1 MAGYEGKNFKWI
13 GTRPVRPD
21 GVDKVTGRATY
32 GADMNLPG
40 QLTGRILRSPHAHA
54 KILSIDTSRAEKL
67 PGVKAVITSKD
78 FPQMHNGVLPGD
90 EGVNFHHLSCNIM
103 ARDKVLYDG
112 HAVAAVAASTAAIA
126 EEALGLIEVK
136 YEVLPHVTDVEASMR
151 PDAPLLHD
159 DIFTSGVN
167 PKPDKPSN
175 IVQRVQ
181 MAIGDPDAAFKEADV
196 IVERSFKTKVVHQ
209 GYIEP
214 HAVVAE
220 WCEDGQCRIWCSSQG
235 HFMVR
240 ALTSRLLKMEVAQI
254 RVMPAEIGGGFG
266 GKTIIFIE
274 PVAVLLSRKSNRPVR
289 VVMSREEVFRATGPA
304 PGGIMD
310 VKMGAKKDGT
320 LVAGVGEFRY
330 QAGAFPGSPV
340 GAGCM
345 AAFGPYALPNVRV
358 VGIEA
363 VANRPLCYSYRA
375 PGAPLSSFAV
385 ESVVDELA
393 QKLNLDP
400 LELRMKNGSKEGTQ
414 MVYGPKLKAVGN
426 LECLKA
432 LQHHPINK
440 IKLGPNQ
447 GRGVATGFWFNLG
460 GQSSAVVNIAED
472 GTATIMTGSPDI
484 GGSRASMALMAA
496 EVLGIDYTKV
506 RPIVGDTAAVGFCE
520 ITHGSRVTFATGMA
534 IIQAAEDVVRQCR
547 ERVAKTWEVGVEDV
561 LWQDGQAVPKPGSA
575 ADNQKPQT
583 LAQIA
588 AKAARTGG
596 PLVGSAAINA
606 GGAGPA
612 FGAHICDV
620 EVDPETGHVTVLR
633 YVAAQDAGKAIH
645 PSYVEGQIQGG
656 VTQGIGWAL
665 NEEYIYGEDGR
676 LQNPGF
682 LDYRIPVASDLP
694 MIEPIILE
702 IPNPGHPFGVRGVGE
717 VPIVPPL
724 GAIANAVTRATGVRM
739 TDLPLTPP
747 KILAAIDAKK

>member
-1 MAGYEGKNFKWI
+1 MAGYEGKQFKWI

-54 KILSIDTSRAEKL
+54 KILSIDTSKAEKL
-67 PGVKAVITSKD
+67 KGVKAVITGKD
-78 FPQMHNGVLPGD
+78 FPDMHNGVLPGD
-90 EGVNFHHLSCNIM
+90 EGVNFHYLSCNIM
-103 ARDKVLYDG
+103 ARNKVLYDG
-112 HAVAAVAASTAAIA
+112 HAVAAVAATSAAIA
-126 EEALGLIEVK
+126 EEALALIDVK
-136 YEVLPHVTDVEASMR
+136 YEVLPHVIDVDESLK
-151 PDAPLLHD
+151 PGAPLLHD
-159 DIFTSGVN
+159 DIFTTGVT
-167 PKPDKPSN
+167 PKPEKPSN
-175 IVQRVQ
+175 TVQRVQ
-181 MAIGDPDAAFKEADV
+181 MQLGDPDAAFKDADLV
-196 IVERSFKTKVVHQ
+196 IERTFKSKAVHQ

-220 WCEDGQCRIWCSSQG
+220 WGEDGQCRIWCSSQG

-240 ALTSRLLKMEVAQI
+240 TLTARLLKMEVAQI

-274 PVAVLLSRKSNRPVR
+274 PTAVLLARKASLPVR
-289 VVMSREEVFRATGPA
+289 IVMSRDEVFRGTGPA
-304 PGGIMD
+304 PGTSID
-310 VKMGAKKDGT
+310 VKIGAKKDGT
-320 LVAGVGEFRY
+320 LVAATGEFRY

-340 GAGCM
+340 GAACM
-345 AAFGPYALPNVRV
+345 AAFGPYALAHLTV
-358 VGIEA
+358 VGYEA
-363 VANRPLCYSYRA
+363 VTNRPLCYSYRA

-385 ESVVDELA
+385 ESVIDEIA

-400 LELRMKNGSKEGTQ
+400 MEIRIKNGSKEGTQ

-432 LQHHPINK
+432 IQNHPINK
-440 IKLGPNQ
+440 IPLGPNQ
-447 GRGVATGFWFNLG
+447 GRGLAAGFWFNLG

-506 RPIVGDTAAVGFCE
+506 RPIVGDTSAVGFCE

-534 IIQAAEDVVRQCR
+534 IIQAAEDVVLQCR
-547 ERVAKTWEVGVEDV
+547 QRVAKMWEVDVDAVKWEDGHARPAGANAG
-561 LWQDGQAVPKPGSA
+561 D
-575 ADNQKPQT
+575 QKPLS

-612 FGAHICDV
+612 FGVHICDV

-656 VTQGIGWAL
+656 VAQGVGWAL
-665 NEEYIYGEDGR
+665 NEEYIYGADGR
-676 LQNPGF
+676 LQNSGF

-694 MIEPIILE
+694 MIDAIILE
-702 IPNPGHPFGVRGVGE
+702 VPNPGHPFGVRGVGE

-724 GAIANAVTRATGVRM
+724 GAIANAVARATGVRM
-739 TDLPLTPP
+739 VDLPLTPP

>member
-1 MAGYEGKNFKWI
+1 MAGYEGKEFKWI

-54 KILSIDTSRAEKL
+54 KILSIDTSKAAKL
-67 PGVKAVITSKD
+67 KGVKAVITGKD
-78 FPQMHNGVLPGD
+78 FPDMHNGVLPGD
-90 EGVNFHHLSCNIM
+90 EGVNFHYLSCNIM
-103 ARDKVLYDG
+103 ARNKVLYDG
-112 HAVAAVAASTAAIA
+112 HAVAAVAATSAAIA
-126 EEALGLIEVK
+126 EEALALIDVK
-136 YEVLPHVTDVEASMR
+136 YEVLPHVIDVDESLK
-151 PDAPLLHD
+151 PGAPLLHD
-159 DIFTSGVN
+159 DIFTTGVT

-175 IVQRVQ
+175 VVQRVQ
-181 MAIGDPDAAFKEADV
+181 MQLGDPDAAFKDADIV
-196 IVERSFKTKVVHQ
+196 IERTFKSKAVHQ

-220 WCEDGQCRIWCSSQG
+220 WSEDGQCRIWCSSQG

-240 ALTSRLLKMEVAQI
+240 TLTARLLKMEVAQI

-274 PVAVLLSRKSNRPVR
+274 PTAVLLARKAERPVR
-289 VVMSREEVFRATGPA
+289 IVMSRDEVFRGTGPA
-304 PGGIMD
+304 PGTSID
-310 VKMGAKKDGT
+310 VKIGAKKDGT
-320 LVAGVGEFRY
+320 LVAATGEFRY

-340 GAGCM
+340 GAACM
-345 AAFGPYALPNVRV
+345 AAFGPYALTHVRA
-358 VGIEA
+358 VGYEA
-363 VANRPLCYSYRA
+363 VTNRPLCYSYRA
-375 PGAPLSSFAV
+375 PGAPLASFAV
-385 ESVVDELA
+385 ESIIDEIA

-400 LELRMKNGSKEGTQ
+400 LELRIKNGSKEGTQ

-432 LQHHPINK
+432 IQNHPINK
-440 IKLGPNQ
+440 IPLGPNQ
-447 GRGVATGFWFNLG
+447 GRGLAAGFWFNLG

-534 IIQAAEDVVRQCR
+534 IIQAAEDVVLQCR
-547 ERVAKTWEVGVEDV
+547 QRVAKMWEVDVDAVKWEDGHA
-561 LWQDGQAVPKPGSA
+561 LPAGANAGD
-575 ADNQKPQT
+575 QKPLS

-612 FGAHICDV
+612 FGVHICDV

-656 VTQGIGWAL
+656 VAQGVGWAL
-665 NEEYIYGEDGR
+665 NEEYIYGADGR
-676 LQNPGF
+676 LQNSGF

-694 MIEPIILE
+694 MIDAIILE
-702 IPNPGHPFGVRGVGE
+702 VPNPGHPFGVRGVGE

-724 GAIANAVTRATGVRM
+724 GAIANAVARATGVRM
-739 TDLPLTPP
+739 VDLPLTPP

>member
-1 MAGYEGKNFKWI
+1 MAGYEGKEFKWI

-54 KILSIDTSRAEKL
+54 KILSIDTSKAEKL
-67 PGVKAVITSKD
+67 AGVKAVITGKD
-78 FPQMHNGVLPGD
+78 FPAMHNGVLPGD
-90 EGVNFHHLSCNIM
+90 EGVNFHYLSCNIM
-103 ARDKVLYDG
+103 AQGKVLYDG
-112 HAVAAVAASTAAIA
+112 HAVAAVAATSAAIA
-126 EEALGLIEVK
+126 EEALALIDVK
-136 YEVLPHVTDVEASMR
+136 YEVLPHVIDVDLSMQ
-151 PDAPLLHD
+151 PGAPLLHD
-159 DIFTSGVN
+159 DIFTTGVT
-167 PKPDKPSN
+167 PKPEKPSN
-175 IVQRVQ
+175 TVQRVQ
-181 MAIGDPDAAFKEADV
+181 MQLGDPDAAFKDADV
-196 IVERSFKTKVVHQ
+196 IVERSFKTKAVHQ

-214 HAVVAE
+214 HAAVAE
-220 WCEDGQCRIWCSSQG
+220 WSEDGQCRIWCSSQG

-240 ALTSRLLKMEVAQI
+240 TLTARLLKMEVAQI

-266 GKTIIFIE
+266 GKTIVFIE
-274 PVAVLLSRKSNRPVR
+274 PTAVLLARKAERPVR
-289 VVMSREEVFRATGPA
+289 IVMSRDEVFRGSGPA
-304 PGGIMD
+304 PGTSID
-310 VKMGAKKDGT
+310 VKIGAKKDGT
-320 LVAGVGEFRY
+320 LVAATGEFRY

-340 GAGCM
+340 GAACM
-345 AAFGPYALPNVRV
+345 AAFGPYALTHVRA
-358 VGIEA
+358 VGYEA
-363 VANRPLCYSYRA
+363 VTNRPLCYSYRA

-385 ESVVDELA
+385 ESVIDEIA
-393 QKLNLDP
+393 QKLNMDP
-400 LELRMKNGSKEGTQ
+400 MEIRIKNGSKEGTQ

-426 LECLKA
+426 LECLKVI
-432 LQHHPINK
+432 QNHPINK
-440 IKLGPNQ
+440 IPLGPNQ
-447 GRGVATGFWFNLG
+447 GRGLAAGFWFNLG
-460 GQSSAVVNIAED
+460 GQSSAVVNIVED

-534 IIQAAEDVVRQCR
+534 IIQAAEDVVLQCR
-547 ERVAKTWEVGVEDV
+547 QRVAKMWEVDVDAVKWEDGHARPAGANAG
-561 LWQDGQAVPKPGSA
+561 D
-575 ADNQKPQT
+575 QKPLS

-612 FGAHICDV
+612 FGVHICDV

-656 VTQGIGWAL
+656 VAQGVGWAL
-665 NEEYIYGEDGR
+665 NEEYIFGADGR
-676 LQNPGF
+676 LQNSGF

-694 MIEPIILE
+694 MIDTIILE
-702 IPNPGHPFGVRGVGE
+702 VPNPGHPFGVRGVGE

-724 GAIANAVTRATGVRM
+724 GAIANAIARATGARM
-739 TDLPLTPP
+739 TDLPMSPP
-747 KILAAIDAKK
+747 KILAAIDAGK

>member
-1 MAGYEGKNFKWI
+1 MAGYEGKTFKWV
-13 GTRPVRPD
+13 GTRPIRPD
-21 GVDKVTGRATY
+21 GVDKVTGRANY

-54 KILSIDTSRAEKL
+54 KIVSIDTSKAEKL
-67 PGVKAVITSKD
+67 TGVKAVITGKD
-78 FPQMHNGVLPGD
+78 FPDMHNGVMPGD
-90 EGVNFHHLSCNIM
+90 EGVNFHHLSSNIM
-103 ARDKVLYDG
+103 AKHKVLYDG
-112 HAVAAVAASTAAIA
+112 HAVAAVAATSAAIA
-126 EEALGLIEVK
+126 EEALSLIDVK
-136 YEVLPHVTDVEASMR
+136 YEILPHVIDVDLSMQ

-167 PKPDKPSN
+167 PKPEKPSN
-175 IVQRVQ
+175 VVQRIQ
-181 MAIGDPDAAFKEADV
+181 MQLGDPDAAFKDADV
-196 IVERSFKTKVVHQ
+196 IVERSFKTKAVHQ

-214 HAVVAE
+214 HAAVAE
-220 WCEDGQCRIWCSSQG
+220 WSEDGQCRIWCSSQG
-235 HFMVR
+235 HFMIR
-240 ALTSRLLKMEVAQI
+240 TLTARLLKMEAAQI

-274 PVAVLLSRKSNRPVR
+274 PTAVLLARKAKRPVR
-289 VVMSREEVFRATGPA
+289 VVMSRDEVFRGSGPA
-304 PGGIMD
+304 PATSID
-310 VKMGAKKDGT
+310 VKIGAKKDGT
-320 LVAGVGEFRY
+320 LVAATGEFRY

-340 GAGCM
+340 GPACM
-345 AAFGPYALPNVRV
+345 AAFGPYALTHVRAT
-358 VGIEA
+358 GYEA
-363 VANRPLCYSYRA
+363 VTNRPLCYSYRA

-385 ESVVDELA
+385 ESVLDEIA
-393 QKLNLDP
+393 QKLDMDP
-400 LELRMKNGSKEGTQ
+400 MEIRIKNGSKEGTQ

-432 LQHHPINK
+432 IQSHPINK
-440 IKLGPNQ
+440 IPLGPNQ
-447 GRGVATGFWFNLG
+447 GRGLAAGFWFNLG

-496 EVLGIDYTKV
+496 EVLGIDYSKV
-506 RPIVGDTAAVGFCE
+506 RPIVGDTSAVGFCE

-534 IIQAAEDVVRQCR
+534 IIQASEDIVLQCR
-547 ERVAKTWEVGVEDV
+547 QRVAKMWEVDVDAVKWEDGHA
-561 LWQDGQAVPKPGSA
+561 LPAGANAGD
-575 ADNQKPQT
+575 QKPLS

-588 AKAARTGG
+588 GKAARTGG

-612 FGAHICDV
+612 FGVHICDV

-656 VTQGIGWAL
+656 VAQGVGWAL

-676 LQNPGF
+676 LQNSGF

-694 MIEPIILE
+694 MIDAIILE
-702 IPNPGHPFGVRGVGE
+702 VPNPGHPFGVRGVGE

-724 GAIANAVTRATGVRM
+724 GAIANAVARATGVRM

-747 KILAAIDAKK
+747 KILAAIDAAK

>member
-1 MAGYEGKNFKWI
+1 MAGYEGKTFKWV
-13 GTRPVRPD
+13 GTRPIRPD
-21 GVDKVTGRATY
+21 GVDKVTGRANY

-54 KILSIDTSRAEKL
+54 KIVSIDTSKAEKL
-67 PGVKAVITSKD
+67 TGVKAVITGKD
-78 FPQMHNGVLPGD
+78 FPDMHNGVMPGD
-90 EGVNFHHLSCNIM
+90 EGVNFHHLSSNIM
-103 ARDKVLYDG
+103 AKHKVLYDG
-112 HAVAAVAASTAAIA
+112 HAVAAVAATSAAIA
-126 EEALGLIEVK
+126 EEALSLIDVK
-136 YEVLPHVTDVEASMR
+136 YEILPHVIDVDLSMQ

-167 PKPDKPSN
+167 PKPEKPSN
-175 IVQRVQ
+175 VVQRIQ
-181 MAIGDPDAAFKEADV
+181 MQLGDPDAAFKDADV
-196 IVERSFKTKVVHQ
+196 IVERSFKTKAVHQ

-214 HAVVAE
+214 HAAVAE
-220 WCEDGQCRIWCSSQG
+220 WSEDGQCRIWCSSQG
-235 HFMVR
+235 HFMIR
-240 ALTSRLLKMEVAQI
+240 TLTARLLKMEAAQI

-274 PVAVLLSRKSNRPVR
+274 PTAVLLARKAKRPVR
-289 VVMSREEVFRATGPA
+289 VVMSRDEVFRGSGPA
-304 PGGIMD
+304 PATSID

-320 LVAGVGEFRY
+320 LVAATGEFRY

-340 GAGCM
+340 GPACM
-345 AAFGPYALPNVRV
+345 AAFGPYALTHVRAT
-358 VGIEA
+358 GYEA
-363 VANRPLCYSYRA
+363 VTNRPLCYSYRA

-385 ESVVDELA
+385 ESVLDEIA
-393 QKLNLDP
+393 QKLDMDP
-400 LELRMKNGSKEGTQ
+400 MEIRIKNGSKEGTQ

-432 LQHHPINK
+432 IQSHPINK
-440 IKLGPNQ
+440 IPLGPNQ
-447 GRGVATGFWFNLG
+447 GRGLAAGFWFNLG

-496 EVLGIDYTKV
+496 EVLGIDYSKV
-506 RPIVGDTAAVGFCE
+506 RPIVGDTSAVGFCE

-534 IIQAAEDVVRQCR
+534 IIQASEDIVLQCR
-547 ERVAKTWEVGVEDV
+547 QRVAKMWEVDVDAVKWEDGHA
-561 LWQDGQAVPKPGSA
+561 LPAGANAGD
-575 ADNQKPQT
+575 QKPLS

-588 AKAARTGG
+588 GKAARTGG

-612 FGAHICDV
+612 FGVHICDV

-656 VTQGIGWAL
+656 VAQGVGWAL

-676 LQNPGF
+676 LQNSGF

-694 MIEPIILE
+694 MIDAIILE
-702 IPNPGHPFGVRGVGE
+702 VPNPGHPFGVRGVGE

-724 GAIANAVTRATGVRM
+724 GAIANAVARATGVRM

-747 KILAAIDAKK
+747 KILAAIDAAK

>member
-1 MAGYEGKNFKWI
+1 MAGYEDKSFKWI

-21 GVDKVTGRATY
+21 GVDKVTGRANY
-32 GADMNLPG
+32 GADMKLPG

-54 KILSIDTSRAEKL
+54 KILSIDTSKAEKL
-67 PGVKAVITSKD
+67 PGVKAVITGKD
-78 FPQMHNGVLPGD
+78 FPVMHNGVLPGD
-90 EGVNFHHLSCNIM
+90 EGVNFHYLSCNIM
-103 ARDKVLYDG
+103 ARNKALYDG
-112 HAVAAVAASTAAIA
+112 HAVAAVAATSAAIA
-126 EEALGLIEVK
+126 EEALALIDVK
-136 YEVLPHVTDVEASMR
+136 YEVLPHVIDVDLSMQ
-151 PDAPLLHD
+151 PGAPLLHD
-159 DIFTSGVN
+159 DIFTTGVT
-167 PKPDKPSN
+167 PKPEKPSN
-175 IVQRVQ
+175 TVQRVQ
-181 MAIGDPDAAFKEADV
+181 MQLGDPDAAFKDADV
-196 IVERSFKTKVVHQ
+196 IVERSFKTKAVHQ

-220 WCEDGQCRIWCSSQG
+220 WSEDGQCRIWCSSQG

-240 ALTSRLLKMEVAQI
+240 TLTARLLKMEVAQI

-274 PVAVLLSRKSNRPVR
+274 PTAVLLARKAERPVR
-289 VVMSREEVFRATGPA
+289 IVMSRDEVFRGSGPA
-304 PGGIMD
+304 PGTSID
-310 VKMGAKKDGT
+310 VKIGAKKDGT
-320 LVAGVGEFRY
+320 LVAATGEFRY

-340 GAGCM
+340 GAACM
-345 AAFGPYALPNVRV
+345 AAFGPYALTHVRA
-358 VGIEA
+358 VGYEA
-363 VANRPLCYSYRA
+363 VTNRPLCYSYRA

-385 ESVVDELA
+385 ESVIDEIA
-393 QKLNLDP
+393 QKLSMDP
-400 LELRMKNGSKEGTQ
+400 MEIRIKNGSKEGTQ

-426 LECLKA
+426 LECLKVI
-432 LQHHPINK
+432 QNHPINK
-440 IKLGPNQ
+440 IPLGPNQ
-447 GRGVATGFWFNLG
+447 GRGLAAGFWFNMG

-506 RPIVGDTAAVGFCE
+506 RPIVGDTSAVGFCE

-534 IIQAAEDVVRQCR
+534 IIQAAEDVVLQCR
-547 ERVAKTWEVGVEDV
+547 QRVAKMWEVDVDAVKWEDGHARPAGANAG
-561 LWQDGQAVPKPGSA
+561 D
-575 ADNQKPQT
+575 QKPLS

-588 AKAARTGG
+588 AKASRTGG

-612 FGAHICDV
+612 FGVHICDV

-656 VTQGIGWAL
+656 VAQGVGWAL
-665 NEEYIYGEDGR
+665 NEEYIYGADGR
-676 LQNPGF
+676 LQNSGF

-694 MIEPIILE
+694 MIDTLILE
-702 IPNPGHPFGVRGVGE
+702 VLNPGHPFGVRGVGE

-724 GAIANAVTRATGVRM
+724 GAIANAVARATGVRM
-739 TDLPLTPP
+739 VDLPLTPP

>member
-1 MAGYEGKNFKWI
+1 MAGYEDKSFKWI

-21 GVDKVTGRATY
+21 GVDKVTGRANY
-32 GADMNLPG
+32 GADMKLPG

-54 KILSIDTSRAEKL
+54 KILSIDTSKAEKL
-67 PGVKAVITSKD
+67 PGVKAVITGKD
-78 FPQMHNGVLPGD
+78 FPVMHNGVLPGD
-90 EGVNFHHLSCNIM
+90 EGVNFHYLSCNIM
-103 ARDKVLYDG
+103 ARNKALYDG
-112 HAVAAVAASTAAIA
+112 HAVAAVAATSAAIA
-126 EEALGLIEVK
+126 EEALALIDVK
-136 YEVLPHVTDVEASMR
+136 YEVLPHVIDVDLSMQ
-151 PDAPLLHD
+151 PGAPLLHD
-159 DIFTSGVN
+159 DIFTTGVT
-167 PKPDKPSN
+167 PKPEKPSN
-175 IVQRVQ
+175 TVQRVQ
-181 MAIGDPDAAFKEADV
+181 MQLGDPDAAFKDADV
-196 IVERSFKTKVVHQ
+196 IVERSFKTKAVHQ

-220 WCEDGQCRIWCSSQG
+220 WSEDGQCRIWCSSQG

-240 ALTSRLLKMEVAQI
+240 TLTARLLKMEAAQI

-274 PVAVLLSRKSNRPVR
+274 PTAVLLARKAERPVR
-289 VVMSREEVFRATGPA
+289 IVMSRDEVFRGSGPA
-304 PGGIMD
+304 PGTSID
-310 VKMGAKKDGT
+310 VKIGAKKDGT
-320 LVAGVGEFRY
+320 LVAATGEFRY

-340 GAGCM
+340 GAACM
-345 AAFGPYALPNVRV
+345 AAFGPYALTHVRA
-358 VGIEA
+358 VGYEA
-363 VANRPLCYSYRA
+363 VTNRPLCYSYRA

-385 ESVVDELA
+385 ESVIDEIA
-393 QKLNLDP
+393 QKLSMDP
-400 LELRMKNGSKEGTQ
+400 MEIRIKNGSKEGTQ

-426 LECLKA
+426 LECLKVI
-432 LQHHPINK
+432 QNHPINK
-440 IKLGPNQ
+440 IPLGPNQ
-447 GRGVATGFWFNLG
+447 GRGLAAGFWFNMG

-506 RPIVGDTAAVGFCE
+506 RPIVGDTSAVGFCE

-534 IIQAAEDVVRQCR
+534 IIQAAEDVVLQCR
-547 ERVAKTWEVGVEDV
+547 QRVAKMWEVDVDAVKWEDGHARPAGANAG
-561 LWQDGQAVPKPGSA
+561 D
-575 ADNQKPQT
+575 QKPLS

-588 AKAARTGG
+588 AKASRTGG

-612 FGAHICDV
+612 FGVHICDV

-656 VTQGIGWAL
+656 VAQGVGWAL
-665 NEEYIYGEDGR
+665 NEEYIYGADGR
-676 LQNPGF
+676 LQNSGF

-694 MIEPIILE
+694 MIDTLILE
-702 IPNPGHPFGVRGVGE
+702 VLNPGHPFGVRGVGE

-724 GAIANAVTRATGVRM
+724 GAIANAVARATGVRM
-739 TDLPLTPP
+739 VDLPLTPP

>member
-1 MAGYEGKNFKWI
+1 MAGYEGKEFKWI

-54 KILSIDTSRAEKL
+54 KILSIDTSKAEKL
-67 PGVKAVITSKD
+67 AGVKAVITGKD
-78 FPQMHNGVLPGD
+78 FPAMHNGVLPGD
-90 EGVNFHHLSCNIM
+90 EGVNFHYLSCNIM
-103 ARDKVLYDG
+103 AQGKVLYDG
-112 HAVAAVAASTAAIA
+112 HAVAAVAATSAAIA
-126 EEALGLIEVK
+126 EEALALIDVK
-136 YEVLPHVTDVEASMR
+136 YEVLPHVIDVDAALK

-159 DIFTSGVN
+159 DIFTTGVT
-167 PKPDKPSN
+167 PKPEKPSN
-175 IVQRVQ
+175 TVQRVQ
-181 MAIGDPDAAFKEADV
+181 MQLGDPDAAFKDADV
-196 IVERSFKTKVVHQ
+196 IVERSFKTKAVHQ

-214 HAVVAE
+214 HAAVAE
-220 WCEDGQCRIWCSSQG
+220 WSEDGQCRIWCSSQG

-240 ALTSRLLKMEVAQI
+240 TLTARLLKMEVAQI

-266 GKTIIFIE
+266 GKTIVFIE
-274 PVAVLLSRKSNRPVR
+274 PTAVLLARKAERPVR
-289 VVMSREEVFRATGPA
+289 IVMSRDEVFRGSGPA
-304 PGGIMD
+304 PGTSID
-310 VKMGAKKDGT
+310 VKIGAKKDGT
-320 LVAGVGEFRY
+320 LVAATGEFRY

-340 GAGCM
+340 GAACM
-345 AAFGPYALPNVRV
+345 AAFGPYALTHVRA
-358 VGIEA
+358 VGYEA
-363 VANRPLCYSYRA
+363 VTNRPLCYSYRA

-385 ESVVDELA
+385 ESVIDEIA
-393 QKLNLDP
+393 QKLNMDP
-400 LELRMKNGSKEGTQ
+400 MEIRIKNGSKEGTQ

-432 LQHHPINK
+432 IQNHPINK
-440 IKLGPNQ
+440 IPLGPNQ
-447 GRGVATGFWFNLG
+447 GRGLAAGFWFNLG

-534 IIQAAEDVVRQCR
+534 IIQAAEDVVLQCR
-547 ERVAKTWEVGVEDV
+547 QRVAKMWEVDVDAVKWEDGHARPAGANAG
-561 LWQDGQAVPKPGSA
+561 D
-575 ADNQKPQT
+575 QKPLS

-612 FGAHICDV
+612 FGVHICDV

-656 VTQGIGWAL
+656 VAQGVGWAL
-665 NEEYIYGEDGR
+665 NEEYIFGADGR
-676 LQNPGF
+676 LQNSGF

-694 MIEPIILE
+694 MIDTIILE
-702 IPNPGHPFGVRGVGE
+702 VPNPGHPFGVRGVGE

-724 GAIANAVTRATGVRM
+724 GAIANAIARATGARM
-739 TDLPLTPP
+739 TDLPMSPP
-747 KILAAIDAKK
+747 KILAAIDAGK

>member
-1 MAGYEGKNFKWI
+1 MAGYEGKEFKWI

-54 KILSIDTSRAEKL
+54 KILSIDTSKAEKL
-67 PGVKAVITSKD
+67 AGVKAVITGKD
-78 FPQMHNGVLPGD
+78 FPAMHNGVLPGD
-90 EGVNFHHLSCNIM
+90 EGVNFHYLSCNIM
-103 ARDKVLYDG
+103 AQGKVLYDG
-112 HAVAAVAASTAAIA
+112 HAVAAVAATSAAIA
-126 EEALGLIEVK
+126 EEALALIDVK
-136 YEVLPHVTDVEASMR
+136 YEVLPHVIDVDLSMQ
-151 PDAPLLHD
+151 PGAPLLHD
-159 DIFTSGVN
+159 DIFTTGVT
-167 PKPDKPSN
+167 PKPEKPSN
-175 IVQRVQ
+175 TVQRVQ
-181 MAIGDPDAAFKEADV
+181 MQLGDPDAAFKDADV
-196 IVERSFKTKVVHQ
+196 IVERSFKTKAVHQ

-214 HAVVAE
+214 HAAVAE
-220 WCEDGQCRIWCSSQG
+220 WSEDGQCRIWCSSQG

-240 ALTSRLLKMEVAQI
+240 TLTARLLKMEVAQI

-266 GKTIIFIE
+266 GKTIVFIE
-274 PVAVLLSRKSNRPVR
+274 PTAVLLARKAERPVR
-289 VVMSREEVFRATGPA
+289 IVMSRDEVFRGSGPA
-304 PGGIMD
+304 PGTSID
-310 VKMGAKKDGT
+310 VKIGAKKDGT
-320 LVAGVGEFRY
+320 LVAATGEFRY

-340 GAGCM
+340 GAACM
-345 AAFGPYALPNVRV
+345 AAFGPYALSHVRV
-358 VGIEA
+358 TGYEA
-363 VANRPLCYSYRA
+363 VTNRPLCYSYRA

-385 ESVVDELA
+385 ESVIDEIA
-393 QKLNLDP
+393 QKLNMDP
-400 LELRMKNGSKEGTQ
+400 MEIRIKNGSKEGTQ

-432 LQHHPINK
+432 IQNHPINK
-440 IKLGPNQ
+440 IPLGPNQ
-447 GRGVATGFWFNLG
+447 GRGLAAGFWFNLG

-534 IIQAAEDVVRQCR
+534 IIQAAEDVVLQCR
-547 ERVAKTWEVGVEDV
+547 QRVAKMWEVDVDAVKWEDGHARPAGANAG
-561 LWQDGQAVPKPGSA
+561 D
-575 ADNQKPQT
+575 QKPLS

-612 FGAHICDV
+612 FGVHICDV

-656 VTQGIGWAL
+656 VAQGVGWAL
-665 NEEYIYGEDGR
+665 NEEYIFGADGR
-676 LQNPGF
+676 LQNSGF

-694 MIEPIILE
+694 MIDTIILE
-702 IPNPGHPFGVRGVGE
+702 VPNPGHPFGVRGVGE

-724 GAIANAVTRATGVRM
+724 GAIANAIARATGARM
-739 TDLPLTPP
+739 TDLPMSPP
-747 KILAAIDAKK
+747 KILAAIDAGK

>member
-1 MAGYEGKNFKWI
+1 MAGYEGKSFKWI

-21 GVDKVTGRATY
+21 GVDKVTGRANY

-54 KILSIDTSRAEKL
+54 KILSIDTSKAEKL
-67 PGVKAVITSKD
+67 KGVKAVITGKD
-78 FPQMHNGVLPGD
+78 FPAMHNGVLPGD
-90 EGVNFHHLSCNIM
+90 EGVNFHYLSCNIM

-112 HAVAAVAASTAAIA
+112 HAVAAVAATSAAIA
-126 EEALGLIEVK
+126 EEALALIEVK
-136 YEVLPHVTDVEASMR
+136 YEVLPHVIDVDDSMK
-151 PDAPLLHD
+151 PGAPVLHD
-159 DIFTSGVN
+159 DIFTTGVT
-167 PKPDKPSN
+167 PKPEKPSN

-181 MAIGDPDAAFKEADV
+181 MQLGDPDAAFKDADV
-196 IVERSFKTKVVHQ
+196 IVERSFKTKTVHQ

-220 WCEDGQCRIWCSSQG
+220 WSEDGQCRIWCSSQG

-240 ALTSRLLKMEVAQI
+240 TLTARLLKMEVAQI

-274 PVAVLLSRKSNRPVR
+274 PTAVLLARKAERPVR
-289 VVMSREEVFRATGPA
+289 IVMSRDEVFRGTGPA
-304 PGGIMD
+304 PGTSID
-310 VKMGAKKDGT
+310 VKIGARKDGT
-320 LVAGVGEFRY
+320 LVAATGEFRY

-340 GAGCM
+340 GAACM
-345 AAFGPYALPNVRV
+345 AAFGPYALTHVRA
-358 VGIEA
+358 VGYEA
-363 VANRPLCYSYRA
+363 VTNRPLCYSYRA

-385 ESVVDELA
+385 ESVIDEIA
-393 QKLNLDP
+393 QKLNMDP
-400 LELRMKNGSKEGTQ
+400 MDIRIKNGSKEGTQ

-432 LQHHPINK
+432 IQNHPINK
-440 IKLGPNQ
+440 IPLGPNQ
-447 GRGVATGFWFNLG
+447 GRGLAAGFWFNLG

-534 IIQAAEDVVRQCR
+534 IIQAAEDVVLQCR
-547 ERVAKTWEVGVEDV
+547 QRVAKMWEVDVDAVKWEDGHARPAGANAG
-561 LWQDGQAVPKPGSA
+561 D
-575 ADNQKPQT
+575 QKPLS

-588 AKAARTGG
+588 AKASRTGG

-612 FGAHICDV
+612 FGVHICDV

-656 VTQGIGWAL
+656 VAQGVGWAL
-665 NEEYIYGEDGR
+665 NEEYIYGADGR
-676 LQNPGF
+676 LQNSGF

-694 MIEPIILE
+694 MIDTIILE
-702 IPNPGHPFGVRGVGE
+702 VPNPGHPFGVRGVGE

-724 GAIANAVTRATGVRM
+724 GAIANAIARATGARM
-739 TDLPLTPP
+739 TDLPLSPP

>member
-1 MAGYEGKNFKWI
+1 MAGYEGKSFKWV
-13 GTRPVRPD
+13 GTRPIRPD
-21 GVDKVTGRATY
+21 GVDKVTGRANY
-32 GADMNLPG
+32 GADQNLAG

-67 PGVKAVITSKD
+67 PGVRAVITGKD
-78 FPQMHNGVLPGD
+78 FPKMHNGVLPGD
-90 EGVNFHHLSCNIM
+90 EGVNFHYLSCNVM

-112 HAVAAVAASTAAIA
+112 HAVAAVAASSDAIA
-126 EEALGLIEVK
+126 EEALRLIDVK
-136 YEVLPHVTDVEASMR
+136 YEVLPHVIDPDEAMK
-151 PDAPLLHD
+151 PNAPLLHE
-159 DIFTSGVN
+159 DIFTTGVN

-175 IVQRVQ
+175 IVQRVH
-181 MAIGDPDAAFKEADV
+181 MALGDAGAAFKDADI
-196 IVERSFKTKVVHQ
+196 IVERSFKTKTVHQ

-220 WCEDGQCRIWCSSQG
+220 WGQDGQCRIWCSSQG

-240 ALTSRLLKMEVAQI
+240 ALTARIVNVEVAQI

-274 PVAVLLSRKSNRPVR
+274 PTAVLLSRKAERPVR
-289 VVMSREEVFRATGPA
+289 IVMSRDEVFRATGPA
-304 PGGIMD
+304 PGSSMD
-310 VKMGAKKDGT
+310 VKIGAKKDGT
-320 LVAGVGEFRY
+320 LVAAIGEFRF
-330 QAGAFPGSPV
+330 QAGAYPGSPL
-340 GAGCM
+340 APACM
-345 AAFGPYALPNVRV
+345 AAFGPYALAHVTSGGYEMV
-358 VGIEA
+358 T
-363 VANRPLCYSYRA
+363 NRPLCFSYRA
-375 PGAPLSSFAV
+375 PGAPQASFAV
-385 ESVVDELA
+385 ESVIDEIA
-393 QKLNLDP
+393 QKLNMDP
-400 LELRMKNGSKEGTQ
+400 MEIRMKNGSKEGTQ

-432 LQHHPINK
+432 IQNHPINK
-440 IKLGPNQ
+440 IPLGPNQ
-447 GRGVATGFWFNLG
+447 GRGLAAGFWFNLG

-496 EVLGIDYTKV
+496 EVLGIDYSKV
-506 RPIVGDTAAVGFCE
+506 RPIVGDTSAVGFCE

-534 IIQAAEDVVRQCR
+534 IIQAAEDVVLQCR
-547 ERVAKTWEVGVEDV
+547 QRVAAMWEVDVDAVAWEDGHARPAGANAG
-561 LWQDGQAVPKPGSA
+561 D
-575 ADNQKPQT
+575 QKPLS
-583 LAQIA
+583 LAEIA

-596 PLVGSAAINA
+596 PLVGKAAINA

-612 FGAHICDV
+612 FGVHMCDV
-620 EVDPETGHVTVLR
+620 EVDPETGAVKILR

-656 VTQGIGWAL
+656 AVQGIGWAL
-665 NEEYIYGEDGR
+665 NEEYIFSKDGR
-676 LQNPGF
+676 LENAGF

-717 VPIVPPL
+717 VGIVPPL
-724 GAIANAVTRATGVRM
+724 AAVANAISRATGTRQ
-739 TDLPLTPP
+739 TDLPMTPP

>member
-1 MAGYEGKNFKWI
+1 MAGYEGKTFKWV
-13 GTRPVRPD
+13 GTRPIRPD
-21 GVDKVTGRATY
+21 GVDKVTGRANY

-54 KILSIDTSRAEKL
+54 KIVSIDTSKAEKL
-67 PGVKAVITSKD
+67 TGVKAVITGKD
-78 FPQMHNGVLPGD
+78 FPDMHNGVMPGD
-90 EGVNFHHLSCNIM
+90 EGVNFHHLSSNIM
-103 ARDKVLYDG
+103 AKHKVLYDG
-112 HAVAAVAASTAAIA
+112 HAVAAVAATSAAIA
-126 EEALGLIEVK
+126 EEALSLIDVK
-136 YEVLPHVTDVEASMR
+136 YEILPHVIDVDLSMQ

-167 PKPDKPSN
+167 PKPEKPSN
-175 IVQRVQ
+175 VVQRIQ
-181 MAIGDPDAAFKEADV
+181 MQLGDPDAAFKDADV
-196 IVERSFKTKVVHQ
+196 IVERSFKTKAVHQ

-214 HAVVAE
+214 HAAVAE
-220 WCEDGQCRIWCSSQG
+220 WSEDGQCRIWCSSQG
-235 HFMVR
+235 HFMIR
-240 ALTSRLLKMEVAQI
+240 TLTARLLKMEVAQI

-274 PVAVLLSRKSNRPVR
+274 PTAVLLARKAKRPVR
-289 VVMSREEVFRATGPA
+289 VVMSRDEVFRGSGPA
-304 PGGIMD
+304 PATSID
-310 VKMGAKKDGT
+310 VKIGAKKDGT
-320 LVAGVGEFRY
+320 LVAATGEFRY

-340 GAGCM
+340 GPACM
-345 AAFGPYALPNVRV
+345 AAFGPYALTHVRAT
-358 VGIEA
+358 GYEA
-363 VANRPLCYSYRA
+363 VTNRPLCYSYRA

-385 ESVVDELA
+385 ESVLDEIA
-393 QKLNLDP
+393 QKLDMDP
-400 LELRMKNGSKEGTQ
+400 MEIRIKNGSKEGTQ

-432 LQHHPINK
+432 IQNHPINK
-440 IKLGPNQ
+440 IPLGPNQ
-447 GRGVATGFWFNLG
+447 GRGLAAGFWFNLG

-496 EVLGIDYTKV
+496 EVLGIDYSKV
-506 RPIVGDTAAVGFCE
+506 RPIVGDTSAVGFCE

-534 IIQAAEDVVRQCR
+534 IIQASEDVVLQCR
-547 ERVAKTWEVGVEDV
+547 QRVAKMWEVDVDAVKWEDGHA
-561 LWQDGQAVPKPGSA
+561 LPAGANAGD
-575 ADNQKPQT
+575 QKPLS

-588 AKAARTGG
+588 GKAARTGG

-612 FGAHICDV
+612 FGVHICDV

-656 VTQGIGWAL
+656 VAQGVGWAL

-676 LQNPGF
+676 LQNSGF

-694 MIEPIILE
+694 MIDAIILE
-702 IPNPGHPFGVRGVGE
+702 VPNPGHPFGVRGVGE

-724 GAIANAVTRATGVRM
+724 GAIANAVARATGVRM

-747 KILAAIDAKK
+747 KILASIDAAK

>member
-1 MAGYEGKNFKWI
+1 MAGYEGKTFKWV
-13 GTRPVRPD
+13 GTRPIRPD
-21 GVDKVTGRATY
+21 GVDKVTGRANY

-54 KILSIDTSRAEKL
+54 KIVSIDTSKAEKL
-67 PGVKAVITSKD
+67 TGVKAVITGKD
-78 FPQMHNGVLPGD
+78 FPDMHNGVMPGD
-90 EGVNFHHLSCNIM
+90 EGVNFHHLSSNIM
-103 ARDKVLYDG
+103 AKHKVLYDG
-112 HAVAAVAASTAAIA
+112 HAVAAVAATSAAIA
-126 EEALGLIEVK
+126 EEALSLIDVK
-136 YEVLPHVTDVEASMR
+136 YEILPHVIDVDLSMQ

-167 PKPDKPSN
+167 PKPEKPSN
-175 IVQRVQ
+175 VVQRIQ
-181 MAIGDPDAAFKEADV
+181 MQLGDPDAAFKDADV
-196 IVERSFKTKVVHQ
+196 IVERSFKTKAVHQ

-214 HAVVAE
+214 HAAVAE
-220 WCEDGQCRIWCSSQG
+220 WSEDGQCRIWCSSQG
-235 HFMVR
+235 HFMIR
-240 ALTSRLLKMEVAQI
+240 TLTARLLKMEAAQI

-274 PVAVLLSRKSNRPVR
+274 PTAVLLARKAKRPVR
-289 VVMSREEVFRATGPA
+289 VVMSRDEVFRGSGPA
-304 PGGIMD
+304 PATSID
-310 VKMGAKKDGT
+310 VKIGAKKDGT
-320 LVAGVGEFRY
+320 LVAATGEFRY

-340 GAGCM
+340 GPACM
-345 AAFGPYALPNVRV
+345 AAFGPYALTHVRAT
-358 VGIEA
+358 GYEA
-363 VANRPLCYSYRA
+363 VTNRPLCYSYRA

-385 ESVVDELA
+385 ESVLDEIA
-393 QKLNLDP
+393 QKLDMDP
-400 LELRMKNGSKEGTQ
+400 MEIRIKNGSKEGTQ

-432 LQHHPINK
+432 IQNHPINK
-440 IKLGPNQ
+440 IPLGPNQ
-447 GRGVATGFWFNLG
+447 GRGLAAGFWFNLG

-496 EVLGIDYTKV
+496 EVLGIDYSKV
-506 RPIVGDTAAVGFCE
+506 RPIVGDTSAVGFCE

-534 IIQAAEDVVRQCR
+534 IIQASEDVVLQCR
-547 ERVAKTWEVGVEDV
+547 QRVAKMWEVDVDAVKWEDGHA
-561 LWQDGQAVPKPGSA
+561 LPAGANAGD
-575 ADNQKPQT
+575 QKPLS

-588 AKAARTGG
+588 GKAARTGG

-612 FGAHICDV
+612 FGVHICDV

-656 VTQGIGWAL
+656 VAQGVGWAL

-676 LQNPGF
+676 LQNSGF

-694 MIEPIILE
+694 MIDAIILE
-702 IPNPGHPFGVRGVGE
+702 VPNPGHPFGVRGVGE

-724 GAIANAVTRATGVRM
+724 GAIANAVARATGVRM

-747 KILAAIDAKK
+747 KILAAIDAAK

>member
-1 MAGYEGKNFKWI
+1 MAGYEGKSFKWV

-54 KILSIDTSRAEKL
+54 KILSIDTSKAEKL
-67 PGVKAVITSKD
+67 KGVKAVVTSKD
-78 FPQMHNGVLPGD
+78 FPQMHRGVLPGD
-90 EGVNFHHLSCNIM
+90 EGVNFHYLSSNIM

-112 HAVAAVAASTAAIA
+112 HAVAAVAATSAAIA
-126 EEALGLIEVK
+126 EEALALIDVK
-136 YEVLPHVTDVEASMR
+136 YEVLPHVIDVDDAMK
-151 PDAPLLHD
+151 PGAPLLHD
-159 DIFTSGVN
+159 DVFTTGVN

-175 IVQRVQ
+175 IVQRVH
-181 MAIGDPDAAFKEADV
+181 MALGDAEAAFKDADIV
-196 IVERSFKTKVVHQ
+196 IERSFKSKAVHQ

-220 WCEDGQCRIWCSSQG
+220 WSEDGQCRIWCSSQG

-240 ALTSRLLKMEVAQI
+240 ALTSRLLNMEAAQI

-266 GKTIIFIE
+266 GKTIVFIE
-274 PVAVLLSRKSNRPVR
+274 PTAVLLARKASLPVR
-289 VVMSREEVFRATGPA
+289 IVMSRDEVFRATGPA
-304 PGGIMD
+304 PGSSMD
-310 VKMGAKKDGT
+310 VKIGAKKDGT
-320 LVAGVGEFRY
+320 LVAAVGEFRF

-340 GAGCM
+340 GPACM
-345 AAFGPYALPNVRV
+345 AAFGPYALANVTSA
-358 VGIEA
+358 GYEA
-363 VANRPLCYSYRA
+363 VTNRPLCYSYRA

-385 ESVVDELA
+385 ESVIDEIA
-393 QKLNLDP
+393 QKLNIDP
-400 LELRMKNGSKEGTQ
+400 MEMRIKNGSKEGTQ

-432 LQHHPINK
+432 IQNHPINK
-440 IKLGPNQ
+440 IPLGPNQ
-447 GRGVATGFWFNLG
+447 GRGLAAGFWFNLG

-472 GTATIMTGSPDI
+472 GTANIMTGSPDI

-496 EVLGIDYTKV
+496 EVLGIDYSKV
-506 RPIVGDTAAVGFCE
+506 RPIVGDTSSVGFCE

-534 IIQAAEDVVRQCR
+534 IIQAAEDVVLQCR
-547 ERVAKTWEVGVEDV
+547 QRVAAMWEVDVDAVKWEDGHACPAGANAG
-561 LWQDGQAVPKPGSA
+561 D
-575 ADNQKPQT
+575 QKPLS
-583 LAQIA
+583 LAKIA
-588 AKAARTGG
+588 AKASRTGG

-612 FGAHICDV
+612 FGVHICDV
-620 EVDPETGHVTVLR
+620 EVDPETGGVTVLR

-656 VTQGIGWAL
+656 VAQGIGWAL
-665 NEEYIYGEDGR
+665 NEEYIYGADGR
-676 LQNPGF
+676 LQNSGF

-694 MIEPIILE
+694 MIDALILE
-702 IPNPGHPFGVRGVGE
+702 VPNPGHPFGVRGVGE

-724 GAIANAVTRATGVRM
+724 AAIANAIARATGARM
-739 TDLPLTPP
+739 MDLPMSPP

>member
-1 MAGYEGKNFKWI
+1 MAGYEGKEFKWI

-54 KILSIDTSRAEKL
+54 KILSIDTSKAEKL
-67 PGVKAVITSKD
+67 AGVKAVITGKD
-78 FPQMHNGVLPGD
+78 FPAMHNGVLPGD
-90 EGVNFHHLSCNIM
+90 EGVNFHYLSCNIM
-103 ARDKVLYDG
+103 AQGKALYDG
-112 HAVAAVAASTAAIA
+112 HAVAAVAATSAAIA
-126 EEALGLIEVK
+126 EEALALIEVK
-136 YEVLPHVTDVEASMR
+136 YEVLPHVIDVDAALK

-159 DIFTSGVN
+159 DIFTTGVT
-167 PKPDKPSN
+167 PKPEKPSN
-175 IVQRVQ
+175 TVQRVQ
-181 MAIGDPDAAFKEADV
+181 MQLGDPDAAFKDADV
-196 IVERSFKTKVVHQ
+196 IVERSFKTKAVHQ

-214 HAVVAE
+214 HAAVAE
-220 WCEDGQCRIWCSSQG
+220 WSEDGQCRIWCSSQG

-240 ALTSRLLKMEVAQI
+240 TLTARLLKMEVAQI

-266 GKTIIFIE
+266 GKTIVFIE
-274 PVAVLLSRKSNRPVR
+274 PTAVLLARKAERPVR
-289 VVMSREEVFRATGPA
+289 IVMSRDEVFRGSGPA
-304 PGGIMD
+304 PGTSID
-310 VKMGAKKDGT
+310 VKIGAKKDGT
-320 LVAGVGEFRY
+320 LVAATGEFRY

-340 GAGCM
+340 GAACM
-345 AAFGPYALPNVRV
+345 AAFGPYALIHVRV
-358 VGIEA
+358 TGYEA
-363 VANRPLCYSYRA
+363 VTNRPLCYSYRA

-385 ESVVDELA
+385 ESVIDEIA
-393 QKLNLDP
+393 QKLNMDP
-400 LELRMKNGSKEGTQ
+400 MEIRIKNGSKEGTQ

-432 LQHHPINK
+432 IQNHPINK
-440 IKLGPNQ
+440 IPLGPNQ
-447 GRGVATGFWFNLG
+447 GRGLAAGFWFNLG

-534 IIQAAEDVVRQCR
+534 IIQAAEDVVLQCR
-547 ERVAKTWEVGVEDV
+547 QRVAKMWEVDVDAVKWEDGHARPAGANAG
-561 LWQDGQAVPKPGSA
+561 D
-575 ADNQKPQT
+575 QKPLS

-612 FGAHICDV
+612 FGVHICDV

-656 VTQGIGWAL
+656 VAQGVGWAL
-665 NEEYIYGEDGR
+665 NEEYIFGADGR
-676 LQNPGF
+676 LQNSGF

-694 MIEPIILE
+694 MIDTIILE
-702 IPNPGHPFGVRGVGE
+702 VPNPGHPFGVRGVGE

-724 GAIANAVTRATGVRM
+724 GAIANAIARATGARM
-739 TDLPLTPP
+739 TDLPMSPP
-747 KILAAIDAKK
+747 KILAAIDAGK